1 MSDNFESSLINL
13 GELSKPATVLI
24 EKISDAV
31 GGIFKPYQ
39 MVRVAKAEA
48 QADRVRA
55 EGQIEISDLQRRA
68 FHRFL
73 EEEGQ
78 KQKNIED
85 ITGKALPQLEENSKP
100 DEVENDWITNFF
112 DKCRL
117 ISDDEMQG
125 LWSKVLA
132 GESNSPGTYSKRTV
146 NFLSDLD
153 KSDAELFTRLCGFGW
168 AVGEVVPLIYDE
180 QREIYNKHGINFE
193 ALIHLESIGLIQF
206 QQTGFQFLKLPKRF
220 KVMYYGVSVLL
231 ELPKETDNSL
241 GVGKVLLTKIGKELA
256 PICGSKL
263 VDGFFD
269 YVDQHWKTQGYILDP
284 NAKSHDKPG
293 GSSSSANVSAE
304 EESNK

>member
-1 MSDNFESSLINL
+1 MSDKFESSLINL
-13 GELSKPATVLI
+13 GELSKPATVLV

-39 MVRVAKAEA
+39 LVRVAKAEA
-48 QADRVRA
+48 QADRVRV
-55 EGQIEISDLQRRA
+55 EGQIEISDIQRRA

-73 EEEGQ
+73 EEEAK

-85 ITGKALPQLEENSKP
+85 ITSNALPLLEENSQP
-100 DEVENDWITNFF
+100 NEVEDDWITNFF

-132 GESNSPGTYSKRTV
+132 GEANSPGTYSKRTV

-180 QREIYNKHGINFE
+180 QQEIYNKHDINFD

-206 QQTGFQFLKLPKRF
+206 QQLGFKFLKLPKRIN
-220 KVMYYGVSVLL
+220 VMYYGVSVVL
-231 ELPKETDNSL
+231 EMP
-241 GVGKVLLTKIGKELA
+241 
-256 PICGSKL
+256 
-263 VDGFFD
+263 
-269 YVDQHWKTQGYILDP
+269 
-284 NAKSHDKPG
+284 
-293 GSSSSANVSAE
+293 
-304 EESNK
+304 